1 MLALDL
7 LDLFFSMLWFF
18 LFVIWIIILIR
29 VFNDI
34 FRSDDLS
41 GLVKVLWMLFVI
53 VLPLLGVFV
62 YIISRGKGMGER
74 DERVLEARDAKFN
87 AYIRETAGSTK
98 SMVDELAKLV
108 ELRDSG
114 AITPEEF
121 DSAKAKLLA

>member
-18 LFVIWIIILIR
+18 LFVIWIIIVIR

-41 GLVKVLWMLFVI
+41 GFVKVLWMLFVI
-53 VLPLLGVFV
+53 LLPLLGVFV
-62 YIISRGKGMGER
+62 YIISRGKGMAER
-74 DERVLEARDAKFN
+74 DERTLEAREAKFN
-87 AYIRETAGSTK
+87 AYIREQAGSTK

-108 ELRDSG
+108 EL
-114 AITPEEF
+114 
-121 DSAKAKLLA
+121 

>member
-18 LFVIWIIILIR
+18 LFVIWIIIVIR

-41 GLVKVLWMLFVI
+41 GVVKVLWMLFVI
-53 VLPLLGVFV
+53 FLPLLGVFV

-74 DERVLEARDAKFN
+74 DEKVLEAREAKFN
-87 AYIRETAGSTK
+87 AYIREQAGSTK

-114 AITPEEF
+114 SITPDEY
-121 DSAKAKLLA
+121 DAAKAKLLA

>member
-1 MLALDL
+1 MLAFGL

-18 LFVIWIIILIR
+18 LFVIWIIIIIR

-53 VLPLLGVFV
+53 FLPLLGVFV
-62 YIISRGKGMGER
+62 YIISRGKGMAER
-74 DERVLEARDAKFN
+74 DERTLEAREAKFN
-87 AYIRETAGSTK
+87 AYIKETAGSTK
-98 SMVDELAKLV
+98 SMVDELSRLV

-114 AITPEEF
+114 AITADEF
-121 DSAKAKLLA
+121 ETAKSKLLS